1 MKFKIKKE
9 DDLFVLICETT
20 GEELDVFKTETEAKE
35 AKFESEHPTNA
46 DFQWT
51 IRELTDKEAEFNT
64 YERDLIIWLF
74 NKQKN
79 E

>member
-46 DFQWT
+46 DF
-51 IRELTDKEAEFNT
+51 
-64 YERDLIIWLF
+64 
-74 NKQKN
+74 
-79 E
+79 